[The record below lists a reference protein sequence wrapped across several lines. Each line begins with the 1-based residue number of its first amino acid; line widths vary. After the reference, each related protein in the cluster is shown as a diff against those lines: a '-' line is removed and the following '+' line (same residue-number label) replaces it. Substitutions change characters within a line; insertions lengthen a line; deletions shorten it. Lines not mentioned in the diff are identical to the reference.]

1 MSQHQHKQDPHPPM
15 PQSKGMD
22 LSMQGMMEG
31 RAEGNLGSEHTK
43 PHQKGTD
50 KVCSAPP
57 DSRLSSSMMICN
69 TAVCAAGDRE
79 HGEAR

>member
-15 PQSKGMD
+15 PQSKSMD

-31 RAEGNLGSEHTK
+31 RAEGNLGSEHMK

-57 DSRLSSSMMICN
+57 DSHLVLYDDMQHC
-69 TAVCAAGDRE
+69 AVCSPGPR
-79 HGEAR
+79 AR